1 MGRGGK
7 GYKLSIL
14 NAGMTETSAIEQ
26 VGQEQIHKLLF
37 EDKLSWQSI
46 IYDLINTEQLDP
58 WNIDLCLLSA
68 KFMER
73 ARALDEANFF
83 VSSKVLLAASLLLR
97 IKSEIVLNEDI
108 PTLDEIL
115 FGTKE
120 EAKPYVQERIELD
133 GEPPALVP
141 RTPLPRFR
149 RVTLEEL
156 MSALGKAIKTENRR
170 IKREILVKQHEW
182 EIEVALPKHKMNV
195 HERIKQIHAKLLV
208 LFEGRDERLPFS
220 SFVTEGTRHERIL
233 DFAAL
238 LHLDM
243 QQRVLLE
250 QEGHF
255 EEIWVWLKH
264 LYERKNVDDLERRRL
279 EVEEF
284 MRDAEQSQDE
294 SDKVMNEPAVGESL
308 DDDAPAGFSVSVRKE
323 GVNEDEEF

>member
-1 MGRGGK
+1 MSEGVEK
-7 GYKLSIL
+7 
-14 NAGMTETSAIEQ
+14 

-58 WNIDLCLLSA
+58 WNIDLCLLSV
-68 KFMER
+68 KFLEKV
-73 ARALDEANFF
+73 RALEEANFF

-97 IKSEIVLNEDI
+97 IKSEIVLNQDI

-115 FGTKE
+115 FGTKDDE
-120 EAKPYVQERIELD
+120 KPYVQERIELD
-133 GEPPALVP
+133 GDAPALVP

-182 EIEVALPKHKMNV
+182 EVEVALPKNKINV
-195 HERIKQIHAKLLV
+195 HERIQQIHAKLLV
-208 LFEGRDERLPFS
+208 LFEGRDEKLAFS
-220 SFVTEGTRHERIL
+220 HLVKEGTRHERIL

-238 LHLDM
+238 LHLDT
-243 QQRVLLE
+243 QQRVWLE

-255 EEIWVWLKH
+255 EEIWVWMKD
-264 LYERKNVDDLERRRL
+264 LYERKNSEELERRRA
-279 EVEEF
+279 EVEAF
-284 MRDAEQSQDE
+284 MKDAEESQEE
-294 SDKVMNEPAVGESL
+294 SDKSMSGDDRVGETL
-308 DDDAPAGFSVSVRKE
+308 DGDAPVGFSVSARKSDS
-323 GVNEDEEF
+323 GVDDEDI

>member
-1 MGRGGK
+1 ME
-7 GYKLSIL
+7 
-14 NAGMTETSAIEQ
+14 AGAVEK

-58 WNIDLCLLSA
+58 WNIDLCLLSE
-68 KFMER
+68 KF
-73 ARALDEANFF
+73 LDRVRLLEEANFF

-115 FGTKE
+115 FGTKDE
-120 EAKPYVQERIELD
+120 SAPYVQERIELEGD
-133 GEPPALVP
+133 IPALVA

-182 EIEVALPKHKMNV
+182 EVEVALPKHKINV
-195 HERIKQIHAKLLV
+195 HERIQQIHAKLLV

-220 SFVTEGTRHERIL
+220 FLVKDGTRHERIL

-238 LHLDM
+238 LHLDT
-243 QQRVLLE
+243 QQRVWLE
-250 QEGHF
+250 QDGHF
-255 EEIWVWLKH
+255 EEIWVWMKD
-264 LYERKNVDDLERRRL
+264 LYEEKNAVELERRRV
-279 EVEEF
+279 EVETF
-284 MRDAEQSQDE
+284 MKEAEDSQEE
-294 SDKVMNEPAVGESL
+294 SDKMMSHDDRAGETL
-308 DDDAPAGFSVSVRKE
+308 DGDAPVGFSVSVRKSDD
-323 GVNEDEEF
+323 GVDDEEI